1 MLDAKPKIDSRDRQR
16 INVQEYQELRNW
28 AAKFGV
34 TTQQVKDAI
43 DRVGDRAVEVEQYL
57 KGSRH

>member
-1 MLDAKPKIDSRDRQR
+1 MLDDKAQIDRQDRQR
-16 INVQEYQELRNW
+16 IDVQEYQELRNW

-43 DRVGDRAVEVEQYL
+43 ARVGDRAVEVEHYL

>member
-1 MLDAKPKIDSRDRQR
+1 MLDNKTCLDSRDRQR
-16 INVQEYQELRNW
+16 INIQEYQELRNW

-43 DRVGDRAVEVEQYL
+43 ARVGDRAVEVEHYL